1 MTMAGALNA
10 ALRDA
15 LREDPNVLVF
25 GEDVGPLG
33 GVFRITDGLTAEFGA
48 DRCFDTPLA
57 EAGIVGTAVGM
68 AMYGFRPVVELQFD
82 AFAYPALEQIISHVA
97 KMRNR
102 TRGRV
107 GLPMVIRVPYGGG
120 IGSVEHHSESSEA
133 YYVHTPGLKVV
144 TPGTVEDA
152 YALLRAAI
160 DDPDPVV
167 FFEPK
172 RQYWSKAE
180 VELQR
185 GSSHDIGQ
193 ARILRD
199 GGTATVIA
207 YGPTVATALEAAD
220 AAQAE
225 GWQLEVV
232 DLRTLSPLDTE
243 TLVSSVR
250 RTGRAV
256 VVHEAPIS
264 GGYGAELV
272 AAIQRDCFYYL
283 HAPVVRVTGFDI
295 PYPPARMEHYYLP
308 SVDRILAA
316 VAKSLADENSMTG
329 AMQTFLLPDLGEG
342 LAEAGIVRWLVREGD
357 TVAVDQ
363 PVVEVETS
371 KAVVELPSPCAGKI
385 ATLHWQPGDVVAVG
399 AALLSFVTTT
409 EDAQLADMPTETH
422 ADVLVGFG
430 PASAPSDGPR
440 PRRRFDERKDR
451 DPLGAAVVSGAG
463 PAVVSPV
470 VRRLAHDLGIKVSTI
485 AGSGP
490 NGLILRSDVE
500 AAAAAATARPPWPA
514 ADTTARRATPPKPAV
529 AKLIQSRR
537 EIPDVTVW
545 VDVDASGLL
554 AAKTALRR
562 RRDSTEHHPARITGP
577 DLCARP

>member
-1 MTMAGALNA
+1 
-10 ALRDA
+10 
-15 LREDPNVLVF
+15 V
-25 GEDVGPLG
+25 
-33 GVFRITDGLTAEFGA
+33 
-48 DRCFDTPLA
+48 
-57 EAGIVGTAVGM
+57 
-68 AMYGFRPVVELQFD
+68 
-82 AFAYPALEQIISHVA
+82 
-97 KMRNR
+97 
-102 TRGRV
+102 
-107 GLPMVIRVPYGGG
+107 
-120 IGSVEHHSESSEA
+120 
-133 YYVHTPGLKVV
+133 
-144 TPGTVEDA
+144 
-152 YALLRAAI
+152 
-160 DDPDPVV
+160 
-167 FFEPK
+167 
-172 RQYWSKAE
+172 
-180 VELQR
+180 
-185 GSSHDIGQ
+185 
-193 ARILRD
+193 
-199 GGTATVIA
+199 
-207 YGPTVATALEAAD
+207 
-220 AAQAE
+220 
-225 GWQLEVV
+225 
-232 DLRTLSPLDTE
+232 
-243 TLVSSVR
+243 
-250 RTGRAV
+250 
-256 VVHEAPIS
+256 
-264 GGYGAELV
+264 
-272 AAIQRDCFYYL
+272 
-283 HAPVVRVTGFDI
+283 
-295 PYPPARMEHYYLP
+295 
-308 SVDRILAA
+308 
-316 VAKSLADENSMTG
+316 TG

-363 PVVEVETS
+363 PIVEVETS
-371 KAVVELPSPCAGKI
+371 KAVVELPSPCAGTI

-554 AAKTALRR
+554 AAKTALSAGATQPSITLLGLLGRICVLGLSR
-562 RRDSTEHHPARITGP
+562 FPLLNARYDGASGTVVPHESVHLGVAVASSHGLLVPVVHDAQLLTTEE
-577 DLCARP
+577 LCAQLTDTVERARTGVLNVRQLTGGTFTLNNYGNFNVDGSTPIINYPEAAILGIGRIMDRAWVVAGSVVARPVVTLSLAYDHRVCDGREAAEFLGFVRDNIEAPKELLGQV